1 MLQRRP
7 ITGFFLKLTL
17 LYGLLLVPWPGLS
30 TAYLGC
36 LRWAGN
42 HLYGS
47 FGSDGLVHLDAAPE
61 GMGRWN
67 TLVMLMNQSSGV
79 RAGLLYQSR
88 QDYLATALLV
98 TLILATPIPWSRR
111 WKALLWGLL
120 AVHGFVAFRLLI
132 WLIDVFSGDNTLA
145 IFTLSQ
151 AAKSVIHVCANAL
164 LVAPEATFVV
174 PVPIWI
180 LVTIRRGDVKRWRET
195 LEGRERLGQN

>member
-36 LRWAGN
+36 LHWAGN

-47 FGSDGLVHLDAAPE
+47 FGSNGLVHLDVAPE
-61 GMGRWN
+61 GMGQWN

-88 QDYLATALLV
+88 QDYLATALVLS
-98 TLILATPIPWSRR
+98 LILATPIPWKRR

-120 AVHGFVAFRLLI
+120 AIHGFVAFRLLI

-180 LVTIRRGDVKRWRET
+180 LVTIRRADVRRWREMI
-195 LEGRERLGQN
+195 ESGRNGGRN